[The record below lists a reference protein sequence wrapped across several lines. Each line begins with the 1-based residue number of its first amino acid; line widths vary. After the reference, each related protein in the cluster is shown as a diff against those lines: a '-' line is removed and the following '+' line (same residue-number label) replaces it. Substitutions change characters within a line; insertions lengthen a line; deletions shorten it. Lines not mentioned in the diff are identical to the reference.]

1 MVVCSDD
8 GMEESRFATFPRSKE
23 KASRTVAKHSVRVRV
38 PWCQRQISSDRQTL
52 YQHRTSM
59 AVAVTGLVSPTWM

>member
-1 MVVCSDD
+1 MVVGGDD

-23 KASRTVAKHSVRVRV
+23 KASRKHNVRVRV
-38 PWCQRQISSDRQTL
+38 RWCQRQISSDRQTL

-59 AVAVTGLVSPTWM
+59 AVAVTILVSPTWM